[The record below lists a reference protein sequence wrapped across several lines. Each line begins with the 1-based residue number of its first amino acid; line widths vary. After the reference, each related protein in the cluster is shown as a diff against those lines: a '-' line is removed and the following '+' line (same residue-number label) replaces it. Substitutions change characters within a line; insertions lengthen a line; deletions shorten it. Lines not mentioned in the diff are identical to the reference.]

1 MSTGPATRLVDAVD
15 SRALPVYAAGAV
27 AVPYVIDGMDE
38 LVERETVWS
47 PHAHPTHELL
57 WNLRGASSVT
67 AADRTWAITPTTGL
81 WLPAGTL
88 HTARAPAGT
97 WYRAAQFG
105 VHAVRPLA
113 DAPVA
118 VEVTPLLAL
127 LLARLQEPGLAEES
141 RALTEQMVLDVL
153 VPAPHAVAVTTPRA
167 PLLRPVVDAVT
178 ADPGDPRTLA
188 DWAAALGVSP
198 RTLTR
203 AFRAQ
208 TGLSL
213 GGWQAAVRAQRAVL
227 LLASG
232 ERVDEVADAVGY
244 ASASAFGAAFRRQT
258 GRAPSAFQPPV
269 GAAGVPMARADVP
282 IA

>member
-1 MSTGPATRLVDAVD
+1 MSTGPAPVD
-15 SRALPVYAAGAV
+15 SRALPVYSAGSV

-38 LVERETVWS
+38 LVSRETVWA

-67 AADRTWAITPTTGL
+67 VADRTWAITPTTGL
-81 WLPAGTL
+81 WLPAGTV

-118 VEVTPLLAL
+118 VDVTPLLAL
-127 LLARLQEPGLAEES
+127 LLDRLQDPALAEAS
-141 RALTEQMVLDVL
+141 RALTEQMVLDLL
-153 VPAPHAVAVTTPRA
+153 VPAPHEVAVTTPRS
-167 PLLRPVVDAVT
+167 PLLRPVVDALT
-178 ADPGDPRTLA
+178 ADPGDPRALA
-188 DWAAALGVSP
+188 DWATALGVSP
-198 RTLTR
+198 RSLTR
-203 AFRAQ
+203 AFRAE

-227 LLASG
+227 LLAAG
-232 ERVDEVADAVGY
+232 ERVDDVAEAVGY
-244 ASASAFGAAFRRQT
+244 ATASAFGAAFRRRT
-258 GRAPSAFQPPV
+258 GRSPSAFQPP
-269 GAAGVPMARADVP
+269 AGRRAVPIARADVP